1 MSVPFWLTYTFT
13 ACDRLFVKCSDV
25 SVVFDGAVRTSA
37 WRGPHAT
44 RVTSSAAVNARIAL
58 SSAVHRY
65 YVLLRACAAH
75 FGSTMANST
84 LQGVCASLVLI
95 GGAAQPPAPFAVGA
109 PAPVAPRPPRPRR
122 RAPRAPARARR

>member
-84 LQGVCASLVLI
+84 LQVVCASLVLI
-95 GGAAQPPAPFAVGA
+95 GGTAHPQSHSTVATRASVARQLRDTMSTVLTAA
-109 PAPVAPRPPRPRR
+109 VA
-122 RAPRAPARARR
+122 